1 MVWKQ
6 LYKVEAIRDI
16 RFTEDKNVVED
27 EIFCLKVAKSVSK
40 FVYIPKILY
49 YYRFVSE
56 SLTHQKNFN
65 KRLANGRKICF
76 DLSILLSQEV
86 KMIVFSKFLEV
97 TLNLI
102 KNDDLPHDISLYKKD
117 AIVAYK
123 LNYITR
129 KTLKRYFLFLL
140 CTALNEVYVLI

>member
-27 EIFCLKVAKSVSK
+27 EIFCLKVAKSAPK

-49 YYRFVSE
+49 YYRCAPE
-56 SLTHQKNFN
+56 SLTHQKNFH

-76 DLSILLSQEV
+76 DLSRHLSQDV
-86 KMIVFSKFLEV
+86 KMIVFSNFLDV
-97 TLNLI
+97 ILNLI
-102 KNDDLPHDISLYKKD
+102 KNDDFQCDMSSYKK
-117 AIVAYK
+117 
-123 LNYITR
+123 
-129 KTLKRYFLFLL
+129 KTLLL
-140 CTALNEVYVLI
+140 PTN